1 MVEGANGPRW
11 IIEGGR
17 PLSGAV
23 DIGGGKNP
31 ALAVI
36 AASLLC
42 DEQVTIENLPY
53 IEDAR
58 VMLELLECLGTKVSR
73 CGRSAVIDPR
83 TVCRCAPRRD
93 LAQALRASSYLL
105 GALLGRWGQAETPY
119 PGGCD
124 IGDRALDQH
133 IKGMRALG
141 AAVTDQYG
149 VIRAKARRGDR
160 LVGAE
165 IYLDM
170 VTVGGTINL
179 LLASC
184 RAKGQT
190 LLFNAAKEPHV
201 VEVANFLNS
210 MGARIK
216 GAGTD
221 VIRVTG
227 VDSLHGTSYAIIPD
241 QIETGT
247 MMIAAAATDGDV
259 TIRGCIPTHMEALSA
274 KLLEMGVRVDDH
286 DDVIRVR
293 STGIRRALTLKT
305 QVYPGFPTDL
315 QQPMTAMLCAARGV
329 SLVTE
334 TIFDSRFKHLR
345 ELARMGAKAQV
356 MDRVAVIEGVPELT
370 GASLT
375 ATDLRAGAA
384 LVVAGLMARG
394 ATEILNPHYIDRGYE
409 YFAEKLNALGARIIK
424 EDSREGQAEAG
435 A

>member
-1 MVEGANGPRW
+1 MIDGVGGERW

-17 PLSGAV
+17 PLRGEV
-23 DIGGGKNP
+23 EVGGGKNP
-31 ALAVI
+31 AVAVI

-42 DEQVTIENLPY
+42 DEPVTIENLPY
-53 IEDAR
+53 IEDVR
-58 VMLELLECLGTKVSR
+58 VMIDLLGDLGAKVSR
-73 CGRSAVIDPR
+73 CGRTVRVDPR
-83 TVCRCAPRRD
+83 TVCRSEPRDD
-93 LAQALRASSYLL
+93 LARALRASSYLL
-105 GALLGRWGQAETPY
+105 GAMLGRWSQAQIPY

-149 VIRAKARRGDR
+149 VIRASAKGGR
-160 LVGAE
+160 LAGAE

-227 VDSLHGTSYAIIPD
+227 VDRLHGTVYAIIPD

-259 TIRGCIPTHMEALSA
+259 TVRGCIPTHMEALSA

-315 QQPMTAMLCAARGV
+315 QQPMTAMLCTARGV
-329 SLVTE
+329 SLITE
-334 TIFDSRFKHLR
+334 TIFESRFKHIR
-345 ELARMGAKAQV
+345 ELARMGARAQV
-356 MDRVAVIEGVPELT
+356 LDRVAVIEGVPELA
-370 GASLT
+370 GAALT

-394 ATEILNPHYIDRGYE
+394 STEILNPHYIDRGYE
-409 YFAEKLNALGARIIK
+409 HFAEKLNALGARIIK
-424 EDSREGQAEAG
+424 EGRREDHAKAG